1 MDTFTKRDSSSI
13 TKHMAVSKV
22 YRYNDLLR
30 EKAILELRKK
40 ILDSEMKENEDL
52 LNECEKL
59 GVS

>member
-1 MDTFTKRDSSSI
+1 
-13 TKHMAVSKV
+13 MAVSKV